1 MILCNMVNLYVYIGN
16 GCNNSEASAVR
27 NFSLLTKNWKDE
39 QLITRLSK
47 AMTDE
52 EFRRIKH
59 RLQGNDN
66 IYIRSIVIFPFNF

>member
-1 MILCNMVNLYVYIGN
+1 MYVFIGN
-16 GCNNSEASAVR
+16 GRDNSEESAVR
-27 NFSLLTKNWKDE
+27 NLLLLTKDWKDE

-59 RLQGNDN
+59 RLQSNDN
-66 IYIRSIVIFPFNF
+66 INI

>member
-1 MILCNMVNLYVYIGN
+1 MYVFIGN
-16 GCNNSEASAVR
+16 GRDNSEESAVI
-27 NFSLLTKNWKDE
+27 NFLLLTKDWKDE

-59 RLQGNDN
+59 RLQSNDN
-66 IYIRSIVIFPFNF
+66 IYIRSIEIFPFNF